1 MVRKRLK
8 SDHTPSIVANE
19 RSEAEAFTCSSCK
32 RRFND
37 LNQIEQHITQIH
49 YGLAKINEETNG
61 EYTQSEMLKAF
72 VNALKSVKVLKC
84 WNENCGKSYKSA
96 LGFRTH
102 LSMCGKSDEEL
113 LQTCEICKRKLKFVS
128 MKAHM
133 RTHESQGSDNE
144 NSEAEIIV
152 PNDVGNGKS
161 RRRSAL
167 NSSDSD
173 SCHGDDNVIEEIA
186 IKPNKAKIK
195 DKIPPQKSFSSLE
208 MENKKKKLFKL
219 LKDYIKSPSLRKT
232 SEMKLKWEVNENNE
246 KFAKCP
252 IEGCNQKYT
261 TRQGLAYHFQRCGI
275 PCFLSCKLC
284 EFKVETERSSMI
296 NHLLSLHQKELPPLD
311 SNLVACLLGQRRPHV
326 SKCRGKQAWFIN
338 TKTEAIDFYTKHYK
352 KEVLTALLP
361 RKDIWIPLSEEEY
374 SMYVPEAKISP
385 FFKIT
390 TIESDWQNLH
400 LFDCIASNDHLTCF
414 VGGAVWSAAWCPLP
428 LEFSNKCQYIAVAT
442 CKNSDAIHPLNHL
455 ETEKGLLQ
463 IWDCGLLNKEFSKQ
477 PLPRFSLG
485 IAHNYGVIWDLEW
498 CPGGTS
504 WQPFNKSCT
513 TNILPRLGLLALA
526 CGDGIV
532 RILSIPHPSSL
543 INDTKIYRCEPVV
556 ILDPPGTGPA
566 GGHYST
572 ICRCLS
578 WRKTDEQKL
587 IAAGFGNGV
596 VAVWDLVT
604 ISPLLVIHKTSSQ
617 TILRPKYSWNAH
629 GALINDLK
637 WLPYSSQLTVVTA
650 SFDRCLKLWD
660 LEDLSNHPH
669 YVDESNWQASNY
681 VIFKDVGYLN
691 WAPNS
696 LTAHRGC
703 VWDIALSDWVNA
715 EISVDSGGEAVI
727 FTNFVIRH
735 DSKHG
740 RRKPMEKLPF
750 YRLKLEEL
758 PEQEKKTTS
767 ERNDNTE
774 SQQSLINVNWTI
786 NREKPLQ
793 RSYSDMVKTY
803 GVIFHDIPLDFVKI
817 QEKEIKRIRSAMD
830 MQYQRLSDYPLS
842 SLTKVEWNPNKSSY
856 NWVLTAG
863 QSGFMRISCIKIADS

>member
-1 MVRKRLK
+1 
-8 SDHTPSIVANE
+8 
-19 RSEAEAFTCSSCK
+19 
-32 RRFND
+32 
-37 LNQIEQHITQIH
+37 
-49 YGLAKINEETNG
+49 
-61 EYTQSEMLKAF
+61 
-72 VNALKSVKVLKC
+72 
-84 WNENCGKSYKSA
+84 
-96 LGFRTH
+96 
-102 LSMCGKSDEEL
+102 
-113 LQTCEICKRKLKFVS
+113 

-167 NSSDSD
+167 KAKGFIQRTIVKEKSQSNTADEDNKDDDYEAENPISSSDSD

-252 IEGCNQKYT
+252 IEGCNQ
-261 TRQGLAYHFQRCGI
+261 
-275 PCFLSCKLC
+275 
-284 EFKVETERSSMI
+284 
-296 NHLLSLHQKELPPLD
+296 N
-311 SNLVACLLGQRRPHV
+311 
-326 SKCRGKQAWFIN
+326 
-338 TKTEAIDFYTKHYK
+338 YTKHYK

-604 ISPLLVIHKTSSQ
+604 ISPLLVIHKTSITPIMSMNRKS
-617 TILRPKYSWNAH
+617 IFASVDWSW
-629 GALINDLK
+629 K
-637 WLPYSSQLTVVTA
+637 WAGVFA
-650 SFDRCLKLWD
+650 GFDD
-660 LEDLSNHPH
+660 A
-669 YVDESNWQASNY
+669 YANWQASNY